1 MLVSSNS
8 FHFFFSDKVKKAC
21 KIHDEYFMV
30 KDLVLPKETYSSN
43 RNPVTGAYPS
53 NQGLVSLIRILILI
67 VDMS

>member
-1 MLVSSNS
+1 M
-8 FHFFFSDKVKKAC
+8 KKAC

-53 NQGLVSLIRILILI
+53 NQGLVSPIHILILI
-67 VDMS
+67 VDMN